1 MSTGHVPLSHQ
12 KITGDISLMENSQT
26 AEIIARVTQ
35 RAKELG
41 LSMRKVSLLSG
52 HGPDLV
58 RDWTR
63 PGKAVLPR
71 LDSIQKIAQV
81 LNVSAGW
88 LAFGEKASENNSES
102 IQIPIISW
110 VAASPFAETGFI
122 EHQANAAR
130 ISVQGLKPATYFALT
145 VHGDSMNRVAPE
157 GTTIVVNASAKE
169 LLPRK
174 FYIFQKGE
182 KATFKRFM
190 SNPDRL
196 EPYSTNPLHE
206 AMSIDEETVVI
217 GQVVRVI
224 TDLT

>member
-1 MSTGHVPLSHQ
+1 MSTGHVPLSWLRA
-12 KITGDISLMENSQT
+12 TGDISPMESLQT
-26 AEIIARVTQ
+26 AEIIARVKK
-35 RAKELG
+35 RAEELD

-71 LDSIQKIAQV
+71 LDSIQKIAHV

-88 LAFGEKASENNSES
+88 LAFGEKNSDAGQEP
-102 IQIPIISW
+102 IQIPLISW

-122 EHQANAAR
+122 EHQASAER
-130 ISVQGLKPATYFALT
+130 ISVHGLKPAAYFALT
-145 VHGDSMNRVAPE
+145 VQGDSMNRVAPE
-157 GTTIVVNASAKE
+157 GTTIIVNASAKE

-174 FYIFQKGE
+174 FYIFRKDE
-182 KATFKRFM
+182 TATFKRFM

-196 EPYSTNPLHE
+196 EPYSTNPQHE
-206 AMSIDEETVVI
+206 AMSIDAETFVL

-224 TDLT
+224 TDLS